1 MFLFLLD
8 TGKWILSAIV
18 DSKNKD
24 LAFFIGADAQR
35 TINAK
40 LQAIAAPHDM
50 ERKPRSLEYIKRGKG
65 KSSANS
71 KDHYYYMKWNNILSF
86 IVFASQY
93 RILRVHYNILI
104 DCEHVK
110 FTYMNCELWC
120 EVVVKLKPEKT
131 SGLYWS
137 TYLCDTGAVL
147 SLLS

>member
-1 MFLFLLD
+1 MLHAFWKVCFHPGVRLD
-8 TGKWILSAIV
+8 
-18 DSKNKD
+18 
-24 LAFFIGADAQR
+24 
-35 TINAK
+35 
-40 LQAIAAPHDM
+40 IAGNVRVYPYAGD
-50 ERKPRSLEYIKRGKG
+50 KY
-65 KSSANS
+65 
-71 KDHYYYMKWNNILSF
+71 HYYYMKWNYILSF

-93 RILRVHYNILI
+93 RILRVYYNILI

-147 SLLS
+147 S